1 MLTQLDSFPHP
12 IQESEMLQGS
22 AMDFLETDQKLRAL
36 ETELDRLRRVV
47 CYLLEK
53 NERLRSQN
61 QAWET
66 AR

>member
-1 MLTQLDSFPHP
+1 MFTQLDSFPHP
-12 IQESEMLQGS
+12 MQESETLQDS
-22 AMDFLETDQKLRAL
+22 AMDFVETNQKLRAL